1 MTKKDKYEQESKD
14 KPKISLLFC
23 MIRIKVVFLQ
33 KIKGNLIGTRR
44 FRYGRYDE
52 QNVTGWNTVVQEN

>member
-44 FRYGRYDE
+44 LEYDRRDE
-52 QNVTGWNTVVQEN
+52 QKITGRPSVV